1 MTTLRAT
8 SPLDELRHL
17 VASPPDDSTEG
28 RWRWSVRARM
38 AGVRDLLAQGAWLPE
53 DGALAPRHVATLRE
67 RDGLLARLADLG
79 PRVLESA
86 DLAAVRA
93 DLVRLLADVRHHLQ
107 RRSDLAWDDV
117 QLDIGG
123 SE

>member
-1 MTTLRAT
+1 MTTMRAT
-8 SPLDELRHL
+8 SPLDELREL

-28 RWRWSVRARM
+28 RWRWSVRSRM
-38 AGVRDLLAQGAWLPE
+38 SGVRDLLTDRAWLPE
-53 DGALAPRHVATLRE
+53 DGALAPSHVAALRE
-67 RDGLLARLADLG
+67 GDALLGRLAELA
-79 PRVLESA
+79 PRVLESV
-86 DLAAVRA
+86 DLAVVRS